1 MRRKEK
7 WCFVASGQWQV
18 AVLLTAVLCLLT
30 SAQAAPP
37 VEMSVTTN
45 AIKILPERNLGRGY
59 GTVWSATNSAAQGEI
74 LRWGTEQYMAENA
87 GTLGTNAPALSV
99 SGTET
104 NGTVILRY
112 VEKGPRLG
120 FILMLNTEGSVRV
133 NVNGPAVA
141 GSGIQLEGK
150 KSLWQESDRGAPQGA
165 IWVVSNSGTNSVA
178 ALEW

>member
-1 MRRKEK
+1 MKK
-7 WCFVASGQWQV
+7 IGLIGLMLMAAMVAFG
-18 AVLLTAVLCLLT
+18 
-30 SAQAAPP
+30 APP
-37 VEMSVTTN
+37 VEMAVTTN

-59 GTVWSATNSAAQGEI
+59 GTVWSATNTAAQGEI
-74 LRWGTEQYMAENA
+74 IRWGTEQYMAENA
-87 GTLGTNAPALSV
+87 GTLGTNAPTLSV

-120 FILMLNTEGSVRV
+120 FVLMLNSEGSIRV
-133 NVNGPAVA
+133 NLNSAAVT

-150 KSLWQESDRGAPQGA
+150 KSIWQESDRGAPQGA
-165 IWVVSNSGTNSVA
+165 IWVVSDSGTNSVA

>member
-1 MRRKEK
+1 MRRIGLIGLML
-7 WCFVASGQWQV
+7 VAALAAFG
-18 AVLLTAVLCLLT
+18 
-30 SAQAAPP
+30 APP

-45 AIKILPERNLGRGY
+45 AVKVLPERNLGRGY
-59 GTVWSATNSAAQGEI
+59 GTIWSVTNAVAQGDI

-165 IWVVSNSGTNSVA
+165 IWVVSDSGTNSVA